1 MKELYVC
8 VYVFYVYFYV
18 NVRVAHIYRVVPVCM
33 SCVDLFLLCFH
44 SHLSISPTATRVLLA
59 RHSLSFPPKLLKDTS
74 KTFSF
79 SLVFIIV
86 VLRKVPGTHTTHL
99 KNYDTIFLS
108 S

>member
-33 SCVDLFLLCFH
+33 SCVDLFLLFH
-44 SHLSISPTATRVLLA
+44 SHLSISPTASRVLLA
-59 RHSLSFPPKLLKDTS
+59 RHSLSFPPKLLKITS

-79 SLVFIIV
+79 KLVY
-86 VLRKVPGTHTTHL
+86 LL
-99 KNYDTIFLS
+99 
-108 S
+108 